1 MPGLRFLLQSNPVAL
16 DHEGVRVLKEE
27 VQQGRRCEHNRVSRA
42 EVPNPREQATGLADV
57 NGLVQQQADC
67 VCWPKGPVMNNSM
80 GLAADPSRLAALRSL
95 VLTSHPSRMLVL
107 VLDRALPI
115 GRLGG
120 EHRSTCS

>member
-1 MPGLRFLLQSNPVAL
+1 MPGLRFLLQFNPVAL

-67 VCWPKGPVMNNSM
+67 ACWPKGLEQINVGKDRGRCIPASCVDLSQP
-80 GLAADPSRLAALRSL
+80 LKPLPSR
-95 VLTSHPSRMLVL
+95 P
-107 VLDRALPI
+107 RASA
-115 GRLGG
+115 GARREGWHRVHLGYV
-120 EHRSTCS
+120 